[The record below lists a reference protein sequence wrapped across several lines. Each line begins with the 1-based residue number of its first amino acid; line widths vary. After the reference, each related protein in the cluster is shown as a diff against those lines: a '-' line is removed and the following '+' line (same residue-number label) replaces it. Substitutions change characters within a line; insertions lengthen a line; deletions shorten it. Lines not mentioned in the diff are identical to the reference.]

1 MNITSGQELLTEA
14 DHNEDPIVRIIVRF
28 KKHAS
33 VVAIFEKHKD
43 SSFSFR
49 HVSLDETTK
58 EIKRLDVKACQDT
71 DIPIKVIYLQIS
83 F

>member
-14 DHNEDPIVRIIVRF
+14 DHKEDPVVRIIARF
-28 KKHAS
+28 KKHPS

-49 HVSLDETTK
+49 QVSLDQTTK
-58 EIKRLDVKACQDT
+58 N
-71 DIPIKVIYLQIS
+71 
-83 F
+83 